1 MQSAILATWLGLA
14 SAAAAEPNTIQIES
28 HSLANT
34 TSQKLGSPGR
44 QLVPRATHEM
54 SAVLDASGKLEYS
67 CDAAE
72 HAHSSEAVT
81 SSVHE
86 EH

>member
-14 SAAAAEPNTIQIES
+14 SAAAAEPNTIQIET
-28 HSLANT
+28 HSLAKT
-34 TSQKLGSPGR
+34 TSHKLDSPGR

-54 SAVLDASGKLEYS
+54 SAALDAAGKIEYS
-67 CDAAE
+67 CDVSE